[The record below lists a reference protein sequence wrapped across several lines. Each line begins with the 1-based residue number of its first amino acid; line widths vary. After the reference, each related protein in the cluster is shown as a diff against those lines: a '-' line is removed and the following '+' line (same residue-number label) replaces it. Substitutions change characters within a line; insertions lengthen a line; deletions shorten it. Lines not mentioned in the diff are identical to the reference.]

1 MVIALRSG
9 ESETTEDTERGTQG
23 TATGESLLANVE
35 CVFEIKTAQ
44 LTMIRFGIAGFGLHA
59 VRRLMPGFALARN
72 CKVVALSRRDS
83 NKAREAATQYG
94 IPHVFASTE
103 ELSRCSEV
111 DAVLVTT
118 PNACHLQD
126 VLTAVAARKPVLCEK
141 PMGMNAGECLQMVEG
156 ARNAGVLL
164 GVAQVFRFEESTA
177 RFRERIAA
185 GDIGRPIF
193 ARAEFSFLDSG
204 HHRTW
209 LYDRSLA
216 GGGPVADV
224 GVHCIDALRY
234 MLQDEPRRVSVIG
247 RADERSGNVE
257 SAAIVTLEFQRGT
270 LATVL
275 VSFRAHYRTPLEI
288 VGDAG
293 VLRADDALNV
303 EHPIKLELWRDG
315 QRVAEETV
323 SNQLAYGKQVDSF
336 AAAVE
341 GREVFPVP
349 GLQGW
354 KNQIILDA
362 AYRSLSSG
370 KSEEVPMFS
379 DDPGM
384 K

>member
-1 MVIALRSG
+1 
-9 ESETTEDTERGTQG
+9 
-23 TATGESLLANVE
+23 
-35 CVFEIKTAQ
+35 
-44 LTMIRFGIAGFGLHA
+44 MIRFGIAGFGLHA
-59 VRRLMPGFALARN
+59 VRRLMPGFALAQN

-83 NKAREAATQYG
+83 HKAREAAAQYG

-103 ELSRCSEV
+103 ELCHCPQV

-141 PMGMNAGECLQMVEG
+141 PMGMDAEQCRRMVEA

-177 RFRERIAA
+177 RFRERVAA
-185 GDIGRPIF
+185 GDIGRPIL
-193 ARAEFSFLDSG
+193 ARAEFSYPGSG
-204 HHRTW
+204 HARTW
-209 LYDRSLA
+209 LYNRSIG
-216 GGGPVADV
+216 GGGPIADV

-234 MLQDEPRRVSVIG
+234 ILQDEPRLVTALG
-247 RADERSGNVE
+247 RPDEQSGDVE
-257 SAAIVTLEFQRGT
+257 AAAVVTLEFQRGT

-275 VSFRAHYRTPLEI
+275 VSTRAHYRTPLEI

-293 VLRADDALNV
+293 VLRAEDALNV
-303 EHPIKLELWRDG
+303 EHPVKLELWRDG

-323 SNQLAYGKQVDSF
+323 SNQLAYARQVDSF
-336 AAAVE
+336 AAAVK

-349 GLQGW
+349 GQQGW
-354 KNQIILDA
+354 QNQLILDA

-370 KSEEVPMFS
+370 KSEEVPR
-379 DDPGM
+379 DIEELNH
-384 K
+384 